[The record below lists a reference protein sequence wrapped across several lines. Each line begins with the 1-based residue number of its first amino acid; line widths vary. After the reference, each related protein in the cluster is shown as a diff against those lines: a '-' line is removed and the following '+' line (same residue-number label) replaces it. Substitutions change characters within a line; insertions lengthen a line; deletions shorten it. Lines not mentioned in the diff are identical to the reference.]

1 MKFKNLHIQN
11 FRNFEDINISIG
23 NSNIIFGVNDIGKT
37 NLLCALRFLLDRRY
51 RINGCMD
58 SDFYKKDTSKNI
70 IITLML
76 DIGDEKDD
84 DKKIYSRISGLLKTG
99 EKDFYIQLK
108 SKYNDEHLI
117 GEIEMYWGSS
127 EETLE
132 EMPGTQQSF
141 ELDKIFNVIYINSSI
156 EMENIFKRYIRHLF
170 NNEKTVTNDE
180 EKKLKYGIKNLNK
193 QISEIKSIG
202 EFENN
207 ISNEYKRYNDEK
219 LNIKIKSEIEID
231 NIYSKLI
238 PYISGEDN
246 ISYPTSG
253 DGRKKI
259 LEYALLSLESR
270 EMEECKINV
279 FLVEEIEN
287 HLHRSMQISLSYQIF
302 EDKLFKYI
310 FITTHSSQIVSRM
323 DKVNLIKLCLKD
335 KPIGKSYYYQ
345 VPRDYKK
352 FKSKLNE
359 NLSEA
364 IFAEK
369 VLLVEGPSE
378 SILFKRVLE
387 TVSPK
392 YECAGRYIL
401 QVDGINFKDYYKVL
415 DKLGIEVIVKTD
427 NDLKFNEKD
436 KNINLL
442 GINRCLKLL
451 GKRKIK
457 NRKSQKVKTKEDYD
471 NEKIYLQKQ
480 YFAEFED
487 KIKSYGSIKGK
498 NIYLSQVDLENDLYQ
513 VIPEEM
519 DEFIKTQN
527 TNKNSVDYLQQA
539 KLINMIGLCKTLT
552 DDSCRKIY
560 KSDLFEC
567 IRKLVE
573 N

>member
-58 SDFYKKDTSKNI
+58 SDFYKKDTSRNI

-141 ELDKIFNVIYINSSI
+141 ELDKVFNVIYINSSI

>member
-58 SDFYKKDTSKNI
+58 SDFYKKDTSRNI

-141 ELDKIFNVIYINSSI
+141 ELDKVFNVIYINSSI

-513 VIPEEM
+513 VIPEQM

-527 TNKNSVDYLQQA
+527 TNKNPVNYLQQA

-552 DDSCRKIY
+552 DDACRKIY

>member
-1 MKFKNLHIQN
+1 VKFKNLHIQN

-58 SDFYKKDTSKNI
+58 SDFYKKDTSRNI

-141 ELDKIFNVIYINSSI
+141 ELDKVFNVIYINSSI